1 MKAYL
6 LSDSDTQLQLIDI
19 EKPRPSAGEV
29 LIEVQACGICHSD
42 CHIINGSGAAWVQRP
57 RILGHEVA
65 GKVVALGDGVP
76 EDLLAKRVAV
86 ALVPPATAIGLD
98 FDGGYAE
105 FAVAPVN
112 TLVPLP
118 ENVSFAQA
126 AVATDAVLTAYH
138 AVVAEAGVGVLTT
151 VAIIG
156 LGGLGSIGLRVAAL
170 QGATVFGIDIDESK
184 FAAAYKNGAKSCF
197 TSLAMAK
204 DVVFDVVVD
213 FAGMSE
219 TMVAA
224 LGALKRGGRIVLVGL
239 GSKELTLPSFPIVF
253 KQVEIRGSLGGTKA
267 ELVTVLALISVGK
280 LTPVLEEVPFGKL
293 TESLHRLGGGKV
305 VGRLFT
311 RPNRTE

>member
-6 LSDSDTQLQLIDI
+6 LSDSDMHLQLIDI
-19 EKPRPSAGEV
+19 EKPRHSAGEH
-29 LIEVQACGICHSD
+29 QQRFRS
-42 CHIINGSGAAWVQRP
+42 SMVQRP
-57 RILGHEVA
+57 RILGHEEA
-65 GKVVALGDGVP
+65 GRVVTLGDEVP
-76 EDLLAKRVAV
+76 EDLLAKRVTV

-98 FDGGYAE
+98 FDEGYAE
-105 FAVAPVN
+105 FA
-112 TLVPLP
+112 L
-118 ENVSFAQA
+118 AQA
-126 AVATDAVLTAYH
+126 AVAADAVLTAYH
-138 AVVAEAGVGVLTT
+138 AVVSEAGVDVSTT

-170 QGATVFGIDIDESK
+170 QGATVFGIDTDESK

-197 TSLAMAK
+197 TCLEMAK
-204 DVVFDVVVD
+204 DVALDVVVD

-224 LGALKRGGRIVLVGL
+224 LGALKQGGRIVLVGL
-239 GSKELTLPSFPIVF
+239 GSKE
-253 KQVEIRGSLGGTKA
+253 QVEIRCSLGGNKA

-280 LTPVLEEVPFGKL
+280 LAPVLGEVRLPFGKL
-293 TESLHRLGGGKV
+293 AESLHRLGGGKA